1 MKQKLNELKGDFNIP
16 LSITGKTIRYK
27 ISKDTE
33 ELKNTVNLLDLIGI
47 YRKFYPTTEYTFSSS
62 TYRTLSMIDHN
73 LSIM

>member
-47 YRKFYPTTEYTFSSS
+47 YRKFYPTYPMYTQHIHFLQVHTEHY
-62 TYRTLSMIDHN
+62 L
-73 LSIM
+73 